1 MTPMP
6 YANVSY
12 TEFHLMHYIVVYTR
26 SQPDTSEPMIVLKI
40 LQFPSMLQLHTR
52 VRAILW
58 SVSSTVSSPHG
69 MWPFDIDCN
78 HKWRIIIR
86 EGVPHN
92 VLNFRNVY
100 AMCVCVTLA
109 FASQISSA
117 LIYLVYTVAYY
128 STQYIV
134 SVCCVQGGGEEGG
147 GGQEKPK
154 NEKRLKNQ
162 FNFSER
168 ASQTFNNPARVH
180 TCVMIVYM
188 SLYTLYSYFMGEET
202 SCWKRLWHKH
212 H

>member
-1 MTPMP
+1 M
-6 YANVSY
+6 
-12 TEFHLMHYIVVYTR
+12 
-26 SQPDTSEPMIVLKI
+26 
-40 LQFPSMLQLHTR
+40 
-52 VRAILW
+52 
-58 SVSSTVSSPHG
+58 
-69 MWPFDIDCN
+69 
-78 HKWRIIIR
+78 
-86 EGVPHN
+86 PHN

-109 FASQISSA
+109 FASHISSA
-117 LIYLVYTVAYY
+117 LISLVYTVAYY

-188 SLYTLYSYFMGEET
+188 SLYTLYGYFMGEET
-202 SCWKRLWHKH
+202 SC
-212 H
+212 